1 MLTRTLFS
9 VLVMVLLVGGAGTAA
24 RAATSCEA
32 LQPALVLH
40 AGSTLKVVRPRLLHA
55 ANPQYPSW
63 LRSQPVHRRVSVCV
77 LVDAAGRVSK
87 TAFAL
92 RSGYPALDASAQ
104 RAALDS
110 RFAPGTVNGQ
120 STSMAMQLDYRFD
133 VP

>member
-1 MLTRTLFS
+1 MLTRMLFS
-9 VLVMVLLVGGAGTAA
+9 VLVMFLLLGGAGNVAQ
-24 RAATSCEA
+24 AATSCEA

-40 AGSTLKVVRPRLLHA
+40 AGSTLKVARPRLLHA

-104 RAALDS
+104 RAALGS

-120 STSMAMQLDYRFD
+120 PTSMAMQLDYRFD